1 MAVSLS
7 GSTQALTQ
15 MRYPVSFSS
24 TLSPRGSRTA
34 ETPAL
39 WAVQRKLVE
48 NDVPE
53 NLVLYPAQPF
63 KGIDVDCSF
72 NQIRASPA
80 IHPLPLVVLSATL
93 GPSTS
98 INDRGWEATG
108 DIPPDF
114 GYITDSAQKTAREYL
129 ARFVP
134 NAKHITNTSSGHEIH
149 KEQALL
155 AAHSIRD
162 VVEAVR
168 SGNRQIAR

>member
-1 MAVSLS
+1 M
-7 GSTQALTQ
+7 TY
-15 MRYPVSFSS
+15 R
-24 TLSPRGSRTA
+24 RTWSH
-34 ETPAL
+34 T
-39 WAVQRKLVE
+39 
-48 NDVPE
+48 
-53 NLVLYPAQPF
+53 QPF

-80 IHPLPLVVLSATL
+80 RHPLPLVVLSATL